1 MPDITM
7 CTNSECPIREFCYRY
22 RAIPSDFRQ
31 SYCDFHFTRL
41 GDCVSK
47 CFDFWDLREYKHPVE
62 SLEKADERRKYIKK
76 G

>member
-7 CTNSECPIREFCYRY
+7 CLNSECPAREVCYRY
-22 RAIPSDFRQ
+22 RAIPKDYRQ
-31 SYCDFHFTRL
+31 SFCDFKPINL
-41 GDCVSK
+41 GVACR
-47 CFDFWDLREYKHPVE
+47 CYDFWDLREYNFPVE